1 METPKGNCKPVKATF
16 AHLLRPSRRDGGT
29 DGQTLIRRAISL
41 TSQSKCPFRPRRHYR
56 ARRDGRRLNRGRTRD
71 REDEGAPRSVIT
83 GPFHNVRRGCESER
97 ERNPFRYNRSYC
109 RIDVGEN
116 LSGTY
121 SSILDR
127 HCTYGRMDACLIR
140 APLNSVIP
148 FAFALAHFVFHF
160 HSIFTPLPSLRRPRP
175 LPALPR
181 VPTRRPPGGS
191 EGRRTTG
198 RTRKF
203 RCHF

>member
-121 SSILDR
+121 SSILER

-148 FAFALAHFVFHF
+148 FAFALPRPFRL
-160 HSIFTPLPSLRRPRP
+160 PLPFHLHST
-175 LPALPR
+175 AI
-181 VPTRRPPGGS
+181 TEASASAARPPDS
-191 EGRRTTG
+191 PDSPAARRVRGAPDDGTDP
-198 RTRKF
+198 
-203 RCHF
+203 